1 MAEYLTRDAVESVA
15 LNAPIPFVD
24 SIPCNKGYV
33 YHQSGTGIFV
43 LRGIVNNPTAC
54 VARYEVEFT
63 GNIAVPTGG
72 AVTPISTAIVVSGE
86 ERIGS
91 RSIFT
96 PAAVDEYGNVVLKN
110 ERTVRRQV
118 VSEETS
124 AKMRDALYHV
134 VTDSDGNS
142 GECFLENEKFE
153 RLGKQ
158 YITDHAVI
166 NYSELFEEWFVTISE
181 NDYFNDISRNP
192 IKEIKLEFIGIETG
206 TGREIYKGVKDKRFY
221 LRENIFPREE
231 FAKWLVCG
239 KKRRIDDGAEPR
251 ANIIFIC
258 NGEKEKVTYKDWNGV
273 AAYSDTFN
281 KNFILS

>member
-1 MAEYLTRDAVESVA
+1 MEIKFLKINDEDKKRYKEA
-15 LNAPIPFVD
+15 L
-24 SIPCNKGYV
+24 
-33 YHQSGTGIFV
+33 
-43 LRGIVNNPTAC
+43 
-54 VARYEVEFT
+54 
-63 GNIAVPTGG
+63 
-72 AVTPISTAIVVSGE
+72 
-86 ERIGS
+86 GS
-91 RSIFT
+91 SDI
-96 PAAVDEYGNVVLKN
+96 LKD
-110 ERTVRRQV
+110 RT
-118 VSEETS
+118 
-124 AKMRDALYHV
+124 KIV

-192 IKEIKLEFIGIETG
+192 IKEIKLEFIGIEKG

-239 KKRRIDDGAEPR
+239 QKRRADDGDEPR
-251 ANIIFIC
+251 ANIIFVC
-258 NGEKEKVTYKDWNGV
+258 NDKKEK
-273 AAYSDTFN
+273 
-281 KNFILS
+281 